1 MDYVI
6 PKDRVIKLI
15 KSFIQNYYPNF
26 TKDKAETAKYS
37 FYDDNDDDSN
47 IEYYDPIIKGYKG
60 TFATY
65 YFWTNE
71 LKINRELYDA
81 LLGFFGGELMEYVID
96 WFNEEFN
103 QDAKYVTF

>member
-26 TKDKAETAKYS
+26 TKDMAETTKYA
-37 FYDDNDDDSN
+37 FYDDDDDSY

-65 YFWTNE
+65 YYWENE

-103 QDAKYVTF
+103 QDAKSVTF

>member
-26 TKDKAETAKYS
+26 TKDMAKTTEYG
-37 FYDDNDDDSN
+37 YDDDDESY

-65 YFWTNE
+65 YYWDSE
-71 LKINRELYDA
+71 LKLNRELYDA

-103 QDAKYVTF
+103 RNAKYVTF

>member
-26 TKDKAETAKYS
+26 TKDMAETAEYF
-37 FYDDNDDDSN
+37 FYDDDDDSY

-65 YFWTNE
+65 YYWDSE
-71 LKINRELYDA
+71 LKLNRELYEA
-81 LLGFFGGELMEYVID
+81 LWGFFGGEVMKYVIE

-103 QDAKYVTF
+103 QNAEYVTS

>member
-1 MDYVI
+1 MDYVM

-26 TKDKAETAKYS
+26 TKDMAETAKYTP
-37 FYDDNDDDSN
+37 YDDDDDSY
-47 IEYYDPIIKGYKG
+47 ISYYDPIIKGYKG

-65 YFWTNE
+65 YYWDSE
-71 LKINRELYDA
+71 LKLNRELYDA